1 MNNGHEPAKDQEQL
15 KKNVLSRLKRIEGQ
29 VRGLYRMVETDRSC
43 RDVLVQM
50 RAVDAAIKS
59 ARTQLLKRRLGQFE
73 EMESSGASEHAEA
86 LKDLINDLSRF
97 MDE

>member
-29 VRGLYRMVETDRSC
+29 VRGLYRMVEADRSC

-73 EMESSGASEHAEA
+73 EMESSDASEHAEA